1 MTGIVDE
8 FARKYHGAIAQSRT
22 LNKEGCRVPLDN
34 LSCSY
39 VVIDMD
45 KRGSPLSRQETRCD
59 FLFISENQNGPCIFA
74 PLEFKK
80 GVLDARKVVD
90 QLQSCASLLED
101 QSGFTKNI
109 KLLPIAVSGQN
120 PKIQLR
126 KFEQAN
132 YHILFNGNPV
142 KISHMRCGAR
152 LANILE
158 KYLV

>member
-8 FARKYHGAIAQSRT
+8 YAKKYQSSITKSQT

-80 GVLDARKVVD
+80 GVLDAGKVVD
-90 QLQSCASLLED
+90 QLQSCVNILED
-101 QSGFTKNI
+101 QAGFAKNV

-120 PKIQLR
+120 PKIQLS
-126 KFEQAN
+126 KLEKSN
-132 YHILFNGNPV
+132 YHILFNGKPV